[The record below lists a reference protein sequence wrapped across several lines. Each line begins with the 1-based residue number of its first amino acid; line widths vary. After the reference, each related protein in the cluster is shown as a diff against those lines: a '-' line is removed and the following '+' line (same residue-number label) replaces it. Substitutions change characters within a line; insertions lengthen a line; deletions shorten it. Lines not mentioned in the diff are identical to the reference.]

1 MFRHTRI
8 NLFKTSLANLFAF
21 SMLAAGAL
29 SAPVLDAQTLSM
41 VSGNGQIVAQQ
52 FQTNAP
58 LVVQATTGGKP
69 ASGVIVTW
77 AITAG
82 EQGSLSSTS
91 TTTDSNGLAS
101 IIFSAT
107 SINTLL
113 SYSPSTVTASAGS
126 STVNFAVTTVQHLS
140 SVSVVVG
147 TPTVGATLT
156 APSGTTIPAAVVV
169 HVYAEGGVQS
179 GQGIPN
185 VGLHVANAQ
194 DPTLTPPA
202 ACNALAGTPL
212 TDSSGTAT
220 CDLKLTGPPGS
231 TQLVGVTGDFNDNP
245 TFNLDITP
253 GAACSYSL
261 SAANQ
266 AFSSSGGPGSVNVI
280 TTSGCAWTAA
290 SNANFISITSG
301 ASGTGNGTVS
311 YTVAA
316 NTGTARSGTLTIAGQ
331 TYTVNQSAVSTGGG
345 GLSITTQNLPVG
357 NVGASYSGTL
367 AATGGQTPY
376 TWSINGSLPSGLSL
390 TPSSGVISGTPS
402 SSGVYGF
409 TATVTDAASHQA
421 SQSLSITVNSGT
433 GPGSFA
439 ITNVSFANGTVGQ
452 SYSQPLTTANF
463 CITPFSSNV
472 SFSVSSGSLPGG
484 LSITNNPDSS
494 HSIAGTPQSSGAFPF
509 TLTATDACGHA
520 ASASFT
526 ILIGNASG
534 SQTMTV
540 SPTQLTFTAQ
550 NGTAAPP
557 SDQTITIAA
566 NTGTLNY
573 SVALNINSGGNW
585 LIAKSPSTGTTP
597 GSFTVGVA
605 NYSALKPG
613 PYTGSIV
620 ISSLASNSPVIA
632 NVTLTVMSAP
642 AVILQS
648 PSSFSV
654 SQVASASQK
663 YTPVTQEQIVL
674 ASGAGPVHFTTSA
687 STLDG
692 NNWLIVLPAEGTTPE
707 TVTASIDTGGLPPGN
722 FTGTAVIRPDSAAP
736 IPITITVMVT
746 QQLPSLVSV
755 VNGASF
761 LNGPVA
767 PGEIVTIFG
776 TALGPL
782 IAANLQLDE
791 FGRVASTLAT
801 TQLLFDGFPAPII
814 YSSAG
819 QVSAIVP
826 YGIAGEA
833 TTSVFAE
840 YLGKRSSA
848 VTIPVAASAPGIFVL
863 DKAGQ
868 GAILNQDG
876 SVNSTTNPAAP
887 GTIVSIFAT
896 GEGQT
901 NPAGVDGFIAQGP
914 VAMPV
919 LPVTVQIAGQ
929 NAQVLYAGAAP
940 GEPSGVLQVNA
951 MIPATVPTGTPVPVV
966 IMVGTATSQSNVTVA
981 IAP

>member
-1 MFRHTRI
+1 MLCHTRI
-8 NLFKTSLANLFAF
+8 NLFSTSLANLLAF
-21 SMLAAGAL
+21 SMLAAPAL
-29 SAPVLDAQTLSM
+29 SAQTLSM
-41 VSGNGQIVAQQ
+41 FSGNGQIVAQQ
-52 FQTNAP
+52 FQSNAP

-69 ASGVIVTW
+69 ASGVNVTW

-82 EQGSLSSTS
+82 QQGSLSSTS
-91 TTTDSNGLAS
+91 TTTDSNGLAN
-101 IIFSAT
+101 IVFTAT
-107 SINTLL
+107 SLNTLL
-113 SYSPSTVTASAGS
+113 SYAPSTVTASAGS
-126 STVNFAVTTVQHLS
+126 SSVNFVVTTVQSLS
-140 SVSVVVG
+140 SVNVVIGTPEVG
-147 TPTVGATLT
+147 TTLT

-169 HVYAEGGVQS
+169 HVYAEGQFQS

-185 VGLHVANAQ
+185 IGLRVADAQ
-194 DPTLTPPA
+194 DQTLAPPA
-202 ACNALAGTPL
+202 ACNALVGTTL

-220 CDLKLTGPPGS
+220 CNLTLTGPPGN
-231 TQLVGVTGDFNDNP
+231 TQLVAIVGEFIDNP

-253 GAACSYSL
+253 GVSCSFSL
-261 SAANQ
+261 SATNQ
-266 AFSSSGGPGSVNVI
+266 SFSSAGGPGSVSVT
-280 TTSGCAWTAA
+280 TTSGCAWTAV
-290 SNANFISITSG
+290 SDANFVSITSG

-316 NTGTARSGTLTIAGQ
+316 NTSTARSGTLTIAGQ
-331 TYTVNQSAVSTGGG
+331 TYTVNQSAASTSGG

-357 NVGASYSGTL
+357 NVGAEYSGTL
-367 AATGGQTPY
+367 SATGGQPPY
-376 TWSINGSLPSGLSL
+376 VWSINGALPSGLSL
-390 TPSSGVISGTPS
+390 TPSSGIISGVPS

-409 TATVTDAASHQA
+409 TANVTDAASHQA
-421 SQSLSITVNSGT
+421 SQNLSITINGSSS
-433 GPGSFA
+433 GSFA
-439 ITNVSFANGTVGQ
+439 ITNVAFANGTVGQ

-472 SFSVSSGSLPGG
+472 NFSVSSGSLPNG

-494 HSIAGTPQSSGAFPF
+494 HSIAGTPQSSGAFSF
-509 TLTATDACGHA
+509 TLTATDTCGHV

-526 ILIGNASG
+526 ILIGGAPG

-540 SPTQLTFTAQ
+540 SPSSLTFTAQ
-550 NGTAAPP
+550 NGSAVPP
-557 SDQTITIAA
+557 LDQTITIAA

-573 SVALNINSGGNW
+573 SIAVNTSSGGNW
-585 LIAKSPSTGTTP
+585 LVAKTSTTGITP

-605 NYSALKPG
+605 NYSALTPG

-620 ISSLASNSPVIA
+620 ISSLASNSPAIV
-632 NVTLTVMSAP
+632 NVTLTVIAAP

-654 SQVASASQK
+654 SQITSASQE

-674 ASGAGPVHFTTSA
+674 ASGAGPVHFTASA
-687 STLDG
+687 STVDG
-692 NNWLIVLPAEGTTPE
+692 NRWLIVLPAEGATPE
-707 TVTASIDTGGLPPGN
+707 TLTASIDTGGLPPGN
-722 FTGTAVIRPDSAAP
+722 YTGTAVIKPDSGAP
-736 IPITITVMVT
+736 ISVTFTVMVT
-746 QQLPSLVSV
+746 QQLPALVSV

-767 PGEIVTIFG
+767 PGEIVSVFG

-791 FGRVASTLAT
+791 FGRVASNLAG

-826 YGIAGEA
+826 YGIAGNA

-840 YLGKRSSA
+840 YLGERSSA

-863 DKAGQ
+863 NSAGQ

-876 SVNSTTNPAAP
+876 SVNSTTNGAAP

-901 NPAGVDGFIAQGP
+901 NPAGVDGFITQGP
-914 VAMPV
+914 VAMPL
-919 LPVTVQIAGQ
+919 LPVTVQIADQ

-951 MIPATVPTGTPVPVV
+951 MIPANVPSGASVPVV

>member
-1 MFRHTRI
+1 MFCHTRI
-8 NLFKTSLANLFAF
+8 NLFRTSLANLFAISVLGAF
-21 SMLAAGAL
+21 AL
-29 SAPVLDAQTLSM
+29 SAQTLSM
-41 VSGNGQIVAQQ
+41 VSGNGQILAQQ

-58 LVVQATTGGKP
+58 LVVRATGSDGKP
-69 ASGVIVTW
+69 AAGVNVTW
-77 AITAG
+77 AITSG
-82 EQGSLSSTS
+82 GPGTLSSAS
-91 TTTDSNGLAS
+91 NTTDSNGLAQVV
-101 IIFSAT
+101 FTAT

-113 SYSPSTVTASAGS
+113 SYVPSTVTASAGS
-126 STVNFAVTTVQHLS
+126 SSVNFIVTTVQTQG
-140 SVSVVVG
+140 SVNIVIG
-147 TPTVGATLT
+147 TPSNGATLT

-185 VGLHVANAQ
+185 VGLRVGNQQ
-194 DPTLTPPA
+194 DPSSAPPA
-202 ACNALAGTPL
+202 ACNAQVGIAL

-220 CDLKLTGPPGS
+220 CNLNITGPAGN
-231 TQLVGVTGDFNDNP
+231 TQLVAITGEFEHNP

-253 GAACSYSL
+253 GASCSYSL
-261 SAANQ
+261 SANIQ
-266 AFSSSGGPGSVNVI
+266 SFSSSGGPGSVNVV
-280 TTSGCAWTAA
+280 TSSGCAWTAT
-290 SNANFISITSG
+290 SNANFVSITSG

-316 NTGTARSGTLTIAGQ
+316 NTSTARSGTLTIAGH
-331 TYTVNQSAVSTGGG
+331 TYTVNQSAASSGGG
-345 GLSITTQNLPVG
+345 GLSITTQNLPTG
-357 NVGASYSGTL
+357 NVGANYSATL
-367 AATGGQTPY
+367 TATGGQTPY
-376 TWSINGSLPSGLSL
+376 SWSINGALPSGLSL

-409 TATVTDAASHQA
+409 TATVTDAANKQA
-421 SQSLSITVNSGT
+421 SQNLSITINGGT
-433 GPGSFA
+433 SSGSFA

-463 CITPFSSNV
+463 CTTPFSHNV
-472 SFSVSSGSLPGG
+472 NFSVASGSLPGG
-484 LSITNNPDSS
+484 LSITTNPDGS

-509 TLTATDACGHA
+509 TLTATDTCGNVA
-520 ASASFT
+520 NASFT
-526 ILIGNASG
+526 IIIGGAPG
-534 SQTMTV
+534 TQTMSV
-540 SPTQLTFTAQ
+540 NMPSLSFTAQ
-550 NGTAAPP
+550 NGSAAPP
-557 SDQTITIAA
+557 SDQIITISS

-573 SVALNINSGGNW
+573 SIAVNTTSGGNW
-585 LIAKSPSTGTTP
+585 LVAKSSTTGTTP

-620 ISSLASNSPVIA
+620 ISSQASNSPVII
-632 NVTLTVMSAP
+632 NVTLTVIVAP

-654 SQVASASQK
+654 SQVASAGQM

-674 ASGAGPVHFTTSA
+674 ASGAGPLHFTASA

-692 NNWLIVLPAEGTTPE
+692 NNWLTVLPAEGFTPAAL
-707 TVTASIDTGGLPPGN
+707 TASIDTGGLPAGN
-722 FTGTAVIRPDSAAP
+722 YTGTVVVKPDSGP
-736 IPITITVMVT
+736 SIPVTFMVTVT
-746 QQLPSLVSV
+746 QQLPALVSV

-767 PGEIVTIFG
+767 PGEIVTVFG
-776 TALGPL
+776 TALGPP
-782 IAANLQLDE
+782 IPANLQLDE
-791 FGRVASTLAT
+791 FGRVANNLAG
-801 TQLLFDGFPAPII
+801 TQVLFDGFPAPII
-814 YSSAG
+814 YSAAG

-826 YGIAGEA
+826 YEIAGNA

-840 YLGKRSSA
+840 YLGRRSSA
-848 VTIPVAASAPGIFVL
+848 LAIPVAASAPGIFVL
-863 DKAGQ
+863 NSSGQ

-901 NPAGVDGFIAQGP
+901 NPAGVDGFVAQGA
-914 VAMPV
+914 VAMPL

-929 NAQVLYAGAAP
+929 DAPVSYAGAAP
-940 GEPSGVLQVNA
+940 GEPSGV
-951 MIPATVPTGTPVPVV
+951 
-966 IMVGTATSQSNVTVA
+966 
-981 IAP
+981 